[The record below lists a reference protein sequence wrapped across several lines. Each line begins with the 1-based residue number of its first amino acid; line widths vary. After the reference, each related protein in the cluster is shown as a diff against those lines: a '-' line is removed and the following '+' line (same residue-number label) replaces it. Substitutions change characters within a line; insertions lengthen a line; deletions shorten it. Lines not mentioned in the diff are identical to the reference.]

1 MAEAPVRRVAVALFE
16 GFTVLDVYGP
26 VQAFASARVARPDG
40 SWHRLFE
47 IITLAEK
54 AGPVKAGEGPTTH
67 ADYAF
72 ADAPPYDILLIPGG
86 FGTRQ
91 AVNNAPLLLALTA
104 ASRKAVVTTTVCTGS
119 ALLARTG
126 LMDDRPATSNKVAWD
141 WVVQQG
147 PRVRWWREARWVDDG
162 DLVTSSGVSAGIDM
176 ALSVVARLH
185 GVDMARQAARF
196 YATGRRKTSTARVF
210 LRLGTGAIQINGRT
224 AEDYFPRE
232 ILRMHMLE
240 PLRTIDRVGNFD
252 LYVTVKGGGDNGQAG
267 AIRQGLARA
276 LEKYDSALRPT
287 LKKAGFL
294 TRDAREKERKK
305 YGQRGARARFQYSKR

>member
-196 YATGRRKTSTARVF
+196 MEYVWH
-210 LRLGTGAIQINGRT
+210 
-224 AEDYFPRE
+224 EDPADDPF
-232 ILRMHMLE
+232 
-240 PLRTIDRVGNFD
+240 
-252 LYVTVKGGGDNGQAG
+252 A
-267 AIRQGLARA
+267 
-276 LEKYDSALRPT
+276 
-287 LKKAGFL
+287 
-294 TRDAREKERKK
+294 
-305 YGQRGARARFQYSKR
+305 